1 MSERMR
7 HLKTAAIAVT
17 LFLCCAV
24 SSFGANAVEFYLDLL
39 EKGIGQY
46 NAAAYPE
53 AATLLRTAAFGLLE
67 STDRYQ
73 TAQIYRAI
81 VADKLEDATTA
92 REATRRVL
100 AAERVQ
106 KTYAALSIPA
116 AVRTSFEAVAKK
128 TLAASEMAMLKST
141 AQLPPAQQ
149 QATPQQTPPKPE
161 QKAEQKPEPKP
172 EQKAEQKPEQK
183 PEPKPERKSESK
195 PPQQTPPKPEQKAER
210 KLEPKPAPPPVTTPP
225 ATAQPA
231 RDIASQ
237 LTSADRA
244 LSTGNLSEAR
254 RLYRQSLD
262 GTPTHEQAI
271 RIAEGLYRARDF
283 PSVLRA
289 FDRAGALRRGEESY
303 RFYLAVAYYETG
315 RFAAAKKELAAALNF
330 IEMTPDVAQYR
341 EKIEGA
347 AD

>member
-1 MSERMR
+1 MSKRMR
-7 HLKTAAIAVT
+7 HLKTTAMAVT

-24 SSFGANAVEFYLDLL
+24 SSFGASAVEFYLDLL

-53 AATLLRTAAFGLLE
+53 AATLLRTAAFGLLD

-100 AAERVQ
+100 AAERLQ

-128 TLAASEMAMLKST
+128 NLAASEMTMLKST
-141 AQLPPAQQ
+141 AQQPPAQPQQ
-149 QATPQQTPPKPE
+149 QAKPQQNP
-161 QKAEQKPEPKP
+161 PKP

-183 PEPKPERKSESK
+183 PEPKQERKSETK
-195 PPQQTPPKPEQKAER
+195 PPQQNPPKPEQKAEQ
-210 KLEPKPAPPPVTTPP
+210 KPEPKPALPPVTTPP
-225 ATAQPA
+225 ATVQPS

-244 LSTGNLSEAR
+244 LNTGNLSEAR
-254 RLYRQSLD
+254 RLYRQSLT

-283 PSVLRA
+283 PYVLRA
-289 FDRAGALRRGEESY
+289 FDRAGTLRRGEEPY

-315 RFAAAKKELAAALNF
+315 RFAAAKKELAAVLNF